1 MSVALHDIDDVYAFA
16 ADAVRRFRSRA
27 TPDER
32 EEMTQAAV
40 AILYELAAE
49 FDPAR
54 SPSFAGYAARYLP
67 ARLHDWW
74 LGQRP
79 HLRRDDSGEPAAVF
93 VEFDE
98 LDRIGP
104 VERDRIA
111 AGNESEAVPVASV
124 APSSAML
131 IEHPRMAGAV
141 PSQGPVASVIRALC
155 AAGAGPESVDV
166 ALDAVRS
173 MRGRRTPHDELL
185 DALRLLEHAR
195 LMLEYSRP
203 EAARR
208 AGVALRT
215 LDNHRARLVEAFER
229 RQAATARSCTPG

>member
-1 MSVALHDIDDVYAFA
+1 VSVALRDIDDVYAFA
-16 ADAVRRFRSRA
+16 GAAVLRFRSRA

-32 EEMTQAAV
+32 EEMTAAAV

-49 FDPAR
+49 FDPAK
-54 SPSFAGYAARYLP
+54 SPSFAGYAARYLRL
-67 ARLHDWW
+67 RLHDWW
-74 LGQRP
+74 LAQHP
-79 HLRRDDSGEPAAVF
+79 HERRDDGGGEPPLF

-98 LDRIGP
+98 IDRIGP
-104 VERDRIA
+104 AERDRVA
-111 AGNESEAVPVASV
+111 APGP

-131 IEHPRMAGAV
+131 IEHPRLADAIPTG
-141 PSQGPVASVIRALC
+141 GPIASVIDALC

-166 ALDAVRS
+166 ALDAVQS
-173 MRGRRTPHDELL
+173 LRGRRTPDEEVL

-203 EAARR
+203 EAARQ

-215 LDNHRARLVEAFER
+215 LDRSRSLLADAYER
-229 RQAATARSCTPG
+229 RRACGGA